1 MKKIKTGANR
11 GKNDTLFPQVF
22 PQGKI
27 GGETNQEGENDAKCV
42 GMPENT
48 NNPEWVMGISPN
60 KEMLFTHK
68 NVNGETRGNGETQ
81 PTLDEIWEW
90 LGNPD
95 VEPLPTMCAET
106 KNNMKVTNSIV
117 WDHRGRVPEG
127 GKGQVEIRVTVGRK
141 SYYFGTGIRVHK
153 SELVAG
159 QIVNCPGA
167 KELNERVALIYSK
180 VLAHV
185 NAYVDAGVPINTED
199 IRQKVWQVVELHSDK
214 SIFIE
219 WCEKQIPLLGV
230 ADGTEKHYN
239 PLVVRLTQF
248 GRIQKWDDLTVE
260 NIVLFD
266 AWLHTLTKPVS
277 DAKRKAGKKPEKLS
291 AGGIYNYHKC
301 LKALLNR
308 ALSFGKID
316 NNPYDRLKGKFKRGD
331 RENVEYLTEDEMRQ
345 FESIILPAGSALD
358 IAHDLF
364 IFQMYTGLPYSDMQ
378 AFDISDYKWDGQRWN
393 RIGQRI
399 KTGVP
404 YVSSLLPPALR
415 VLEKYDM
422 EIPKM
427 NNADYNAQLKALQQM
442 AGIKTRLH
450 SHLARHTF
458 ATYML
463 RNGAKIENVSKM
475 LGHTNITQ
483 TQRYAKVLAQ
493 SVHDDFDMI
502 AEKLTNNP
510 NDKKKDKGQ

>member
-1 MKKIKTGANR
+1 
-11 GKNDTLFPQVF
+11 
-22 PQGKI
+22 
-27 GGETNQEGENDAKCV
+27 
-42 GMPENT
+42 
-48 NNPEWVMGISPN
+48 
-60 KEMLFTHK
+60 
-68 NVNGETRGNGETQ
+68 
-81 PTLDEIWEW
+81 
-90 LGNPD
+90 
-95 VEPLPTMCAET
+95 
-106 KNNMKVTNSIV
+106 MKVTNSIV

-127 GKGQVEIRVTVGRK
+127 GKGQVEIRVTVDRK

-159 QIVNCPGA
+159 QVVNCPGA
-167 KELNERVALIYSK
+167 KELNERIALIYSK

-277 DAKRKAGKKPEKLS
+277 DAKRKAGKKPEKMS

-358 IAHDLF
+358 IAHDMF

-393 RIGQRI
+393 RIGERI

-404 YVSSLLPPALR
+404 YVSSILPPALR

-422 EIPKM
+422 QIPKM
-427 NNADYNAQLKALQQM
+427 NNADYNRELKALQQM
-442 AGIKTRLH
+442 ARIKTRLH

-463 RNGAKIENVSKM
+463 RNGAKIENVSRM

-493 SVHDDFDMI
+493 SVHEDFDMI
-502 AEKLTNNP
+502 AEKLGGGAAVAQQHTQR
-510 NDKKKDKGQ
+510 KRKGKGE